1 MALYR
6 IVVGGSK
13 IVVNNVPSAFPFNA
27 EVPTLGAYTI
37 PFSWVVNEV
46 PYLTVNALGAPA
58 ASGQSET
65 ILLQFR
71 LNATPLGAFQFPR
84 FDPTS
89 HTAMP
94 GTQMIVIPRGILR
107 LRFSPAF
114 PVPNVLNVESLP
126 LNSPDYFFLGP
137 VVCHYGV

>member
-13 IVVNNVPSAFPFNA
+13 FVFKNNPSAFAFNA
-27 EVPTLGAYTI
+27 EVPTLGAYSMPSNWI
-37 PFSWVVNEV
+37 INEV
-46 PYLTVNALGAPA
+46 PYLTVNALGGPP

-65 ILLQFR
+65 ITLQFR

-84 FDPTS
+84 FPS
-89 HTAMP
+89 HTGMP

-107 LRFSPAF
+107 LRFIPPF

-126 LNSPDYFFLGP
+126 LNSSDYFWLGP
-137 VVCHYGV
+137 VVCHYGA